1 MPDTMLHIVE
11 PTSAHTHTIILLHG
25 RGSSATEFAS
35 EFLESQASDDRFLT
49 QIFPGYKWVF
59 PCAAIRYAQ
68 SEEEDMHQW
77 FDTVSVQN
85 PCHDPESIQLPGMRE
100 SVSLISDIVE
110 REAAEIG
117 GLDKVF
123 LGGISQGCAT
133 AISALLTVQQQ
144 IAGFIGFSGWC
155 PFSKVVSD
163 ILSGDSDNMRALL
176 TWLQERRHPSRVA
189 GAPLEVSEITSSL
202 LTPVLLQHAKDDGV
216 VPVALG
222 QDLRNKLAVLGTDVQ
237 WRAYEEGGHWI
248 NEPNGIDDMI
258 NFINSSA
265 KK

>member
-1 MPDTMLHIVE
+1 MTHAASHVVA
-11 PTSAHTHTIILLHG
+11 PTATHTHTMILLHG
-25 RGSSATEFAS
+25 RGSNATEFAS
-35 EFLESQASDDRFLT
+35 EFFESQASHDRFLT

-77 FDTVSVQN
+77 FDMVSVQK
-85 PCHDPESIQLPGMRE
+85 PCHDPENIQIPGMRE
-100 SVSLISDIVE
+100 SVSLISDII
-110 REAAEIG
+110 RKEAVEIG

-133 AISALLTVQQQ
+133 AISALLTVQDR

-155 PFSKVVSD
+155 PFSEVVSD
-163 ILSGDSDNMRALL
+163 SVSGDSDNMRALS